1 MLITGLDHLVD
12 TLGAQPEHV
21 ILFGHSIGGA
31 VAAQLR
37 AEHSPH
43 GPLVVD
49 RSFSSLATAA
59 KSVCVNLHS
68 SICNSKITKILD

>member
-1 MLITGLDHLVD
+1 MTSSL
-12 TLGAQPEHV
+12 AARPEYV

-37 AEHSPH
+37 ADHSPH

-49 RSFSSLATAA
+49 RTF
-59 KSVCVNLHS
+59 KVR
-68 SICNSKITKILD
+68 